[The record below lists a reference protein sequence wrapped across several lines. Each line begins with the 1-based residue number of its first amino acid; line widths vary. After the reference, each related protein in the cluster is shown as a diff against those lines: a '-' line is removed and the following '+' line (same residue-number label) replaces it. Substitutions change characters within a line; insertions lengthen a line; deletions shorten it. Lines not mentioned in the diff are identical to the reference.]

1 MKSKDQVELSRMNR
15 AVFEA
20 LDHAQLI
27 ELTCRLH
34 TIAIEMAE
42 RLAMNS
48 TNSSR
53 PPSSDPPFGRGNA
66 VAGPVGPGPAPKA
79 GTAAAAPARKPPNPT
94 GRKPGKQPGAKGKWR
109 DEPLKAER
117 SESHWPCACACC
129 GTPFE
134 MWDKE
139 VRTAAAFLVLD
150 LERTPGG
157 IRIACVD
164 HRYQVVVCA
173 CGHETAAS
181 PGTGALSFLDGR
193 KRQLHLTERSLV
205 GPQLA
210 AFITALAVR
219 HHQSRRKI
227 REFLITWFGVPVS
240 VGTIDR
246 CLREVGV
253 ACEPIVEDLL
263 QEVRASGVIHADETP
278 WFQGVLKC
286 WLWVV
291 LTATTAVFHIGSR
304 RHEEIRDLPGDA
316 IVGWLVTD
324 GYGAYR
330 DYDKRQR
337 CIAHLIRKG
346 LALAGG
352 LTPDGV
358 RFGEWLVRE
367 LRTLIHAVAED
378 KDHTIL
384 NPIQARLKRACKL
397 HRDHETEKI
406 RALAREILND
416 WAAIVAFVTNPLLPP
431 SRVDDWRGGGRPWG
445 VAVFRRFSPCA
456 GASFL
461 AVTPF
466 PVAARQTGQADFPH
480 PAFTCVVRPSRLA
493 GRSAVAAGDK
503 GRVSHRRT
511 RPGIGETRRLFC
523 RSGVPTNAAR
533 AAQHTTG
540 STCRYG

>member
-1 MKSKDQVELSRMNR
+1 MKSKDQVDLSRMNR

-34 TIAIEMAE
+34 TIAIEQAG

-53 PPSSDPPFGRGNA
+53 PPSSDPPFGGGGA
-66 VAGPVGPGPAPKA
+66 VAGPVGQGLGPIA
-79 GTAAAAPARKPPNPT
+79 GTVVAAPARKQPNPT

-117 SESHWPCACACC
+117 SESHWPSACACW
-129 GTPFE
+129 GSPFE
-134 MWDKE
+134 MWDKV
-139 VRTAAAFLVLD
+139 VRTAAAFSVLD
-150 LERTPGG
+150 LERTRGG

-164 HRYQVVVCA
+164 HRYQVLVCA
-173 CGHETAAS
+173 CGHETAAG

-210 AFITALAVR
+210 ALITVLAVR

-227 REFLITWFGVPVS
+227 REFLITWFGVSVS

-263 QEVRASGVIHADETP
+263 QEDLLQEVRASGVIHADETP
-278 WFQGVLKC
+278 WFQGILKC
-286 WLWVV
+286 WLRVV
-291 LTATTAVFHIGSR
+291 LTATTAVFHVGSR

-352 LTPDGV
+352 LHPDGM
-358 RFGEWLVRE
+358 RFGDWLVRE
-367 LRTLIHAVAED
+367 LRNLIHAVAED
-378 KDHTIL
+378 EGHTIL

-431 SRVDDWRGGGRPWG
+431 TNNEAERALRNAVIARRLSFGTWTEEGSVAYTAVLSVVETCRRRKIDPWSYIAD
-445 VAVFRRFSPCA
+445 VPARARTHTRHQPI
-456 GASFL
+456 
-461 AVTPF
+461 
-466 PVAARQTGQADFPH
+466 PVAA
-480 PAFTCVVRPSRLA
+480 
-493 GRSAVAAGDK
+493 
-503 GRVSHRRT
+503 
-511 RPGIGETRRLFC
+511 
-523 RSGVPTNAAR
+523 
-533 AAQHTTG
+533 
-540 STCRYG
+540 